1 MDKKPDGLDERQI
14 LAAQALANGCSWRD
28 AARRAKYT
36 SETIRMWRKEDAFNN
51 AVWSY
56 QQEIYQQ
63 AFGIVSEA
71 LPMAIST
78 LREIVASQDPDVGV
92 NVKVQAIKLLIDA
105 SQRQYETRT
114 IERRI
119 EQLEGYARSNVTV
132 ETIEARTIA
141 PGEGAGGGE
150 A

>member
-1 MDKKPDGLDERQI
+1 
-14 LAAQALANGCSWRD
+14 
-28 AARRAKYT
+28 
-36 SETIRMWRKEDAFNN
+36 MWRKKDAFND